1 MKETHICEL
10 FNRDVSIITK
20 HHLIPKQKGGKDYK
34 TIHLCTTCHKQIH
47 ALFTNT
53 ELATLYNSIDALK
66 NNARI
71 IKFLNFVEKIPGDY
85 NVNIKKSR
93 RIRKSS

>member
-1 MKETHICEL
+1 MNIK
-10 FNRDVSIITK
+10 F
-20 HHLIPKQKGGKDYK
+20 
-34 TIHLCTTCHKQIH
+34 
-47 ALFTNT
+47 
-53 ELATLYNSIDALK
+53 TLYNSIDALK